1 MRNKIRKT
9 SLAFVI
15 AFFLASV
22 FISPNFFLEKSKD
35 RQVQAFAPAVG
46 IVPVLAGG
54 GSLAVAPVA
63 IGLGVAVA
71 AVGLGI
77 GVGEYIKNADQV
89 NATVVDAWN
98 NATDE
103 TKKIWVGA
111 AKDFI
116 NKAKKGEKV
125 VDAAG
130 NYVMSVPRELTKILT
145 KKAAEPNKNDIA
157 KKMGLKSS
165 DIKEFSDLVNMP
177 LVMMPNGVNLTKM
190 GYTIIFQRRD
200 GLWSELRDTHSDQLI
215 TIDQIDRFMS
225 DEEHKKYNTA
235 WALQARM
242 YDYMIQG
249 SRRLGYL
256 VNMHYDDI
264 YPPNHSKIYDEAKF
278 KKLIKLASAN
288 PPIDDRAAPKIV
300 PAEDIDPWKLAEK
313 FTNAYVGNYKK
324 ADDNARKLL
333 DGGTIAV
340 PAPLCKIPR
349 AFATGDNG
357 KLSHDIV
364 WDGNITSPN
373 GDKIGG
379 WVDGGKSLT
388 GSGLDSLGNLDIDV
402 PGSGTQTLN
411 PGLTWTIPKVDDWAY
426 NPGYVDTG
434 VKDKPIDL
442 VNKGLGTN
450 VLDDAK
456 PIDDAIALN
465 PPTALPKPPAGAVNP
480 PAGGDTIHWENLTD
494 LGKHFTKVFPF
505 CIPFDVG
512 EYVAG
517 SVNNLER
524 KEFKKYEVPIY
535 KNYKVT
541 LTIPHEFYNIGN
553 IIRSILLVLYDVGLM
568 YAVYKWF
575 SALK

>member
-1 MRNKIRKT
+1 MKNKIRKT

-130 NYVMSVPRELTKILT
+130 NYVMSVPKKLTETLT
-145 KKAAEPNKNDIA
+145 KKVTEPDKNNIA
-157 KKMGLKSS
+157 KEMGLRSG

-300 PAEDIDPWKLAEK
+300 PAEDVDPWKLAEK
-313 FTNAYVGNYKK
+313 FTNARVV
-324 ADDNARKLL
+324 L
-333 DGGTIAV
+333 V
-340 PAPLCKIPR
+340 
-349 AFATGDNG
+349 
-357 KLSHDIV
+357 
-364 WDGNITSPN
+364 
-373 GDKIGG
+373 
-379 WVDGGKSLT
+379 KS
-388 GSGLDSLGNLDIDV
+388 
-402 PGSGTQTLN
+402 
-411 PGLTWTIPKVDDWAY
+411 
-426 NPGYVDTG
+426 
-434 VKDKPIDL
+434 
-442 VNKGLGTN
+442 
-450 VLDDAK
+450 
-456 PIDDAIALN
+456 
-465 PPTALPKPPAGAVNP
+465 
-480 PAGGDTIHWENLTD
+480 
-494 LGKHFTKVFPF
+494 F
-505 CIPFDVG
+505 
-512 EYVAG
+512 
-517 SVNNLER
+517 
-524 KEFKKYEVPIY
+524 
-535 KNYKVT
+535 
-541 LTIPHEFYNIGN
+541 
-553 IIRSILLVLYDVGLM
+553 
-568 YAVYKWF
+568 
-575 SALK
+575 